1 MILSDADG
9 LRKIVTALD
18 FSLTNPCHKLPHCTA
33 RGYGTEHRLVSR
45 HKPELLEYEEIK
57 VSLEREGMMLE
68 RRSSIGYAALTLAG
82 VAMLVIAACS
92 TTQQAPTPTTTE
104 QQTAMESGF
113 LGNYSLLSPG
123 AEGQANLRYV
133 NPSVNW
139 SQYTK
144 IMLQPVTFWD
154 SDQSSV
160 SPSDQQTLCNY
171 FFNALQTA
179 LSKNFTLVEEPGPG
193 VMTLAVAITNADA
206 ATPGL
211 RTISTIV
218 PQARVLNT
226 AKYLATGTY
235 AFVGS
240 ATAEAKITDS
250 VSGAILAEFV
260 DKRFGGGS
268 LKAAAQ
274 WQWGDA
280 ENAMDAW
287 AAQADTKLS
296 EWQAKGA
303 PAATPPAGSSS

>member
-1 MILSDADG
+1 MIRG
-9 LRKIVTALD
+9 R
-18 FSLTNPCHKLPHCTA
+18 SLT
-33 RGYGTEHRLVSR
+33 
-45 HKPELLEYEEIK
+45 
-57 VSLEREGMMLE
+57 
-68 RRSSIGYAALTLAG
+68 GYATVAIAG
-82 VAMLVIAACS
+82 MAMLVITACS

-104 QQTAMESGF
+104 QQAQLESGF
-113 LGNYSLLSPG
+113 LANEQSLLQPG

-139 SQYTK
+139 AQYTK
-144 IMLQPVTFWD
+144 IQLQPVTFWD

-160 SPSDQQTLCNY
+160 SAADQQTLCNY
-171 FFNALQTA
+171 FYNTLQTH
-179 LSKNFTLVEEPGPG
+179 LSKNFTMVDQPGPG
-193 VMTLAVAITNADA
+193 VMTIAVAITNADA

-211 RTISTIV
+211 RTISVIV

-250 VSGAILAEFV
+250 VTGELLAAFA

-268 LKAAAQ
+268 LTAAAQ

-287 AAQADTKLS
+287 AEQADTKLTQ
-296 EWQAKGA
+296 WQAKGA
-303 PAATPPAGSSS
+303 PAAAPAPASSGS